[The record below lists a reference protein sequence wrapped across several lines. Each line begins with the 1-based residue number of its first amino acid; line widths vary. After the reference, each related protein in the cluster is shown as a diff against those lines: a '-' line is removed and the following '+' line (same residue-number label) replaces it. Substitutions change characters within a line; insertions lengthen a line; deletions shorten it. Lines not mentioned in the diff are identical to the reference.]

1 MALESKLQG
10 KPFDI
15 NVIQVY
21 APAAECSDADIDR
34 FYDELDEAM
43 GISKSYYITM
53 VMGDFNAKVGGERND
68 DIVGGHGIGT
78 KNERGDRQ
86 IKWAHMNKL

>member
-21 APAAECSDADIDR
+21 APTAECSDADIDR

-43 GISKSYYITM
+43 RISKPYDITM
-53 VMGDFNAKVGGERND
+53 VMGDFNAKVPTFEMTILLEAMG
-68 DIVGGHGIGT
+68 
-78 KNERGDRQ
+78 
-86 IKWAHMNKL
+86 